1 MNSEAQANKTTEQA
15 SPIDTRNIQLPE
27 QLGPLTERLA
37 AKVHHHW
44 MQQRLADGWHLGPK
58 RDEDAR
64 ESPLLIEYD
73 KLSEEEKRYDRIT
86 ALETVKSILALGFT
100 INPPAS
106 GGAEEISEEQLLRW
120 QSCKSISELLSA
132 RRWVQE
138 QNIADPRAYRV
149 LAHQLLRKGEPLVAY
164 DVAYDGLKLAHGDL
178 RLQQLQALALAR
190 SGVTARAN
198 SILTALWEA
207 GNTDP
212 ETSGLLART
221 HKDLW
226 LALCERCEGREHL
239 QKAQTLYQSGYENA
253 VAKDDIDGGVYNG
266 INAASTALLMGDSA
280 VAARLAAEVAALCD
294 RRAPPDYWSL
304 ASKAEA
310 MLVRGDFEA
319 AETLYGEA
327 GGDSTISAGD
337 LSATRKQARLL
348 LRALGRDSGDLDH
361 CFPLTAVR
369 VVRTDLRRCRKMK
382 FDEVRELT
390 ERAIAGKKR
399 YFAYFCVLSDYD
411 LAVVEGML
419 HGGQEVHLV
428 LPVPLDIAASAA
440 ALGVEPERVK
450 AILEGCASVLV
461 ASGLRAKSS
470 LVNRHYA
477 ELLRD
482 GSALLHAQALDAQ
495 WAMVDLVCD
504 EDGMRLEPAE
514 MKSTSGEFS
523 MVIGESSGRAPE
535 RIRGILFADAV
546 HFSRLNEDQVEIF
559 SKEFLGAIAEL
570 IDGSMHKPLTRN
582 TWGDGLYFVFKE
594 LSDAGQFALELRE
607 KIVSTDW
614 STKGLPKEL
623 SLRIALHAG
632 PVFKIMDP
640 VTREE
645 IFTGV
650 HVSRG
655 ARIEPITPPGEVYA
669 SENFAA
675 IAAARKIADFRCEYV
690 GQLPLAKGYGTFGI
704 YHLRARDGGG

>member
-1 MNSEAQANKTTEQA
+1 MTEHAN
-15 SPIDTRNIQLPE
+15 PIDSRNIHLPTE
-27 QLGPLTERLA
+27 LEHLTERLA
-37 AKVHHHW
+37 ANVHQHW
-44 MQQRLADGWHLGPK
+44 MQQRIADGWRPGPK
-58 RDEDAR
+58 RNDDAK
-64 ESPLLIEYD
+64 ETPLLVPYEE
-73 KLSEEEKRYDRIT
+73 LSEEEKLYDRIT
-86 ALETVKSILALGFT
+86 AMETVKAILALGFT
-100 INPPAS
+100 VTAPAS
-106 GGAEEISEEQLLRW
+106 GGGPGELSEEQLQKW
-120 QSCKSISELLSA
+120 QCCGSISELLSG
-132 RRWVQE
+132 RRYVQE
-138 QNIADPRAYRV
+138 QNITDPRAYRI
-149 LAHQLLRKGEPLVAY
+149 LAQQLLRKGEPLIAY
-164 DVAYDGLKLAHGDL
+164 DVASDGLKLAKGDV

-190 SGVTARAN
+190 GGATAPAN
-198 SILTALWEA
+198 QILTALWDS
-207 GNTDP
+207 GHTDP

-226 LALCERCEGREHL
+226 LALCDHCQGTEHL
-239 QKAQTLYQSGYENA
+239 QKAHTLYQGGYENA
-253 VAKDDIDGGVYNG
+253 VGKGDVDGSVYNG
-266 INAASTALLMGDSA
+266 INAASTALLMGDTA
-280 VAARLAAEVAALCD
+280 AAARLAAEVSALCD
-294 RRAPPDYWSL
+294 RKEPPDYWSL

-310 MLVRGDFEA
+310 QLVRNQFEDAENLYCEA
-319 AETLYGEA
+319 AK
-327 GGDSTISAGD
+327 DIKVSAGD

-361 CFPLTAVR
+361 CFPLTAIR
-369 VVRTDLRRCRKMK
+369 IVRTDLRRCRNKN
-382 FDEVRELT
+382 FDELRRLT
-390 ERAIAGKKR
+390 DQAIAGRKR
-399 YFAYFCVLSDYD
+399 HFAYVSVLSHHD
-411 LAVVEGML
+411 LAIVEGIL
-419 HGGQEVHLV
+419 HGGHEVHVV
-428 LPVPLDIAASAA
+428 LPVPLDIPAVAAS
-440 ALGVEPERVK
+440 LGVAPERVK

-461 ASGLRAKSS
+461 ASGLRANSS
-470 LVNRHYA
+470 RVNCHYS

-482 GSALLHAQALDAQ
+482 GSALLHAQALDAH

-514 MKSTSGEFS
+514 VKSSTDSLA
-523 MVIGESSGRAPE
+523 IGESADRAPE

-570 IDGSMHKPLTRN
+570 IDGTMHKPLTRN

-594 LSDAGQFALELRE
+594 LSDAGEFALELRE
-607 KIVSTDW
+607 KIVGTDW

-640 VTREE
+640 VTEHE
-645 IFTGV
+645 VFTGV

-675 IAAARKIADFRCEYV
+675 IAAAQKIADFRCEYV

-704 YHLRARDGGG
+704 YHVRGRESGG

>member
-1 MNSEAQANKTTEQA
+1 MTEYA
-15 SPIDTRNIQLPE
+15 RPIDTRKIIVPTELE
-27 QLGPLTERLA
+27 QLTERLA
-37 AKVHHHW
+37 ANVHQHW
-44 MQQRLADGWHLGPK
+44 MQQRIADGWRPGPRRNQETK
-58 RDEDAR
+58 ET
-64 ESPLLIEYD
+64 PLLVPYEQ
-73 KLSEEEKRYDRIT
+73 LSEEEKLYDRIT
-86 ALETVKSILALGFT
+86 AMETVKAILALGFT
-100 INPPAS
+100 ITSPAP
-106 GGAEEISEEQLLRW
+106 GGSPEELAEELLQKW
-120 QSCKSISELLSA
+120 QCCGSISELLSA
-132 RRWVQE
+132 RRYVQE
-138 QNIADPRAYRV
+138 QNITDPRAYRI
-149 LAHQLLRKGEPLVAY
+149 LAQQLLRKGEPLIAY
-164 DVAYDGLKLAHGDL
+164 DIACDGLKLAKGDV

-190 SGVTARAN
+190 GGATAPAN
-198 SILTALWEA
+198 RILTALWDS
-207 GNTDP
+207 GHTDP

-226 LALCERCEGREHL
+226 LSLCERCEGADHL
-239 QKAQTLYQSGYENA
+239 KKANDLYQRGYESA
-253 VAKDDIDGGVYNG
+253 LGKGDIDGGIYNG
-266 INAASTALLMGDSA
+266 INAASTALLMGDT
-280 VAARLAAEVAALCD
+280 AAAAKYAAEVAELCD
-294 RRAPPDYWSL
+294 KRDPPDYWSL

-310 MLVRGDFEA
+310 LLVRGEFDA
-319 AETLYGEA
+319 AEQVYREA
-327 GGDSTISAGD
+327 GRDDKVSAGD

-361 CFPLTAVR
+361 CFPLTAIRIVR
-369 VVRTDLRRCRKMK
+369 IDLRRCRNKQ
-382 FDEVRELT
+382 FDELRRQT
-390 ERAIAGKKR
+390 DQAIAGKKR
-399 YFAYFCVLSDYD
+399 HFAYVCVLSHHD
-411 LAVVEGML
+411 LAIVEGML
-419 HGGQEVHLV
+419 NGGHEVHVV
-428 LPVPLDIAASAA
+428 LPVPLDIPAVAT
-440 ALGVEPERVK
+440 ALGVPPERLK

-470 LVNRHYA
+470 RVNCHYA

-482 GSALLHAQALDAQ
+482 GSALLHAQALDAH

-514 MKSTSGEFS
+514 VKSSTDS
-523 MVIGESSGRAPE
+523 MAIGESADRAPE

-559 SKEFLGAIAEL
+559 SKEFLGAIADL
-570 IDGSMHKPLTRN
+570 IDGTMHKPLTRN

-594 LSDAGQFALELRE
+594 LSDAGEFALELRE
-607 KIVSTDW
+607 KITGTDW

-640 VTREE
+640 VTQQDV
-645 IFTGV
+645 FTGV

-675 IAAARKIADFRCEYV
+675 IAAAQKIADFRCEYV

-704 YHLRARDGGG
+704 YHVRGRESGG